1 MTGTDDFYCAL
12 DDTCRPRVSVP
23 TRNEWKVVVMNR
35 IVLWIACAGVG
46 FWMGSYRLIP
56 LWGIIA
62 LTVLAVFLWCIGE
75 WHERREGGD
84 DDEG

>member
-1 MTGTDDFYCAL
+1 
-12 DDTCRPRVSVP
+12 
-23 TRNEWKVVVMNR
+23 MNR